1 MPYLSITSNQPL
13 DTKSGQLETLSRML
27 AEALGKP
34 ESYVMV
40 ELQHNP
46 DMLFAGSNDPLAY
59 CQLKSLGLQETRTAA
74 LSETICNSL
83 HELYAIEP
91 SRIYIE
97 FAAPARP
104 MWGWDKKTF

>member
-1 MPYLSITSNQPL
+1 MPFLSITSNQIL
-13 DTKSGQLETLSRML
+13 DTQSAQLETLSKIV

-40 ELQHNP
+40 SLQHNP
-46 DMLFAGSNDPLAY
+46 DMIFAGSNTPLAY
-59 CQLKSLGLQETRTAA
+59 CQLKSLGLQEAQTAA
-74 LSETICNSL
+74 LSETLCNSL
-83 HELYAIEP
+83 HELYAIDP

>member
-1 MPYLSITSNQPL
+1 MPYLSVTSNQPL
-13 DTKSGQLETLSRML
+13 DTASGQLEALSTMV
-27 AEALGKP
+27 ATALGKP

-40 ELQHNP
+40 SLQHNP
-46 DMLFAGSNDPLAY
+46 DMIFAGSNTPLAY
-59 CQLKSLGLQETRTAA
+59 CQLKSLGLQQSQTRA

-83 HELYAIEP
+83 HELYAIDP

-97 FAAPARP
+97 FAAPDRP